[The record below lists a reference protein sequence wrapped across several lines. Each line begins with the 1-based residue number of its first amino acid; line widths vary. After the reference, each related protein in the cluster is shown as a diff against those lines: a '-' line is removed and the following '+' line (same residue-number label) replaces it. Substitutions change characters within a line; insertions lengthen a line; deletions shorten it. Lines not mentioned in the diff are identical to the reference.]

1 MKSDLTKTL
10 RKIIREE
17 VEKAV
22 RTEFVNFVSLM
33 GEAKTPKKKVVKSKP
48 KKKVVSESSIKKMVN
63 DIVSDTPDTPN
74 KAPMK
79 KLSNNPVLN
88 KILNE
93 TEGGMP
99 SDPTMPIQQEQVVP
113 EGQEE
118 YPSMGGGTF
127 DRSRMAEMLGYGGET
142 PQAQTQGM
150 TTPDGAPVQGVPD
163 SVSKAMT
170 RNYGDLMKAIDK
182 KKGGSPLKG

>member
-1 MKSDLTKTL
+1 MKNELAKTL

-33 GEAKTPKKKVVKSKP
+33 GEAKTPKKKVVKPKS
-48 KKKVVSESSIKKMVN
+48 KKKVSESSIKKMVN
-63 DIVSDTPDTPN
+63 DIVSEPKQVPQ
-74 KAPMK
+74 K
-79 KLSNNPVLN
+79 KLSTNPVLN
-88 KILNE
+88 EILNK

-99 SDPTMPIQQEQVVP
+99 ADPSMLVQQEQPVP
-113 EGQEE
+113 QGQEE
-118 YPSMGGGTF
+118 YPTMGGGTF

-150 TTPDGAPVQGVPD
+150 TTPDGAPIQGVPTD
-163 SVSKAMT
+163 VSKAMT
-170 RNYGDLMKAIDK
+170 RDYGDLMKAIDK
-182 KKGGSPLKG
+182 RKNGGPLKG

>member
-33 GEAKTPKKKVVKSKP
+33 GEANKPKKKVIKSKP
-48 KKKVVSESSIKKMVN
+48 KKEQVSEASIKKMVN
-63 DIVSDTPDTPN
+63 DIVSDKPKKVPT
-74 KAPMK
+74 K

-88 KILNE
+88 NILNE
-93 TEGGMP
+93 TQGGLPQDGTQLPQPQVM
-99 SDPTMPIQQEQVVP
+99 EQ
-113 EGQEE
+113 GQEE
-118 YPSMGGGTF
+118 WPTMGGGTF
-127 DRSRMAEMLGYGGET
+127 DKSKMAQMIGYGDVN
-142 PQAQTQGM
+142 PVQGM
-150 TTPDGAPVQGVPD
+150 STPDGRPIAPEQVPD
-163 SVSKAMT
+163 AVSNAMT

-182 KKGGSPLKG
+182 RKQGAPLKG

>member
-1 MKSDLTKTL
+1 MKSDLSKTL

-22 RTEFVNFVSLM
+22 RSEFVNFVSLM
-33 GEAKTPKKKVVKSKP
+33 GESNTTKKRVVKPKP
-48 KKKVVSESSIKKMVN
+48 KKKQISESSIKKMVN
-63 DIVSDTPDTPN
+63 DIIPKKKTVQ
-74 KAPMK
+74 K

-99 SDPTMPIQQEQVVP
+99 SDPSMPQQPVP

-118 YPSMGGGTF
+118 WPTMGGEGKTF
-127 DRSRMAEMLGYGGET
+127 DRSSMASIMGYGDVN
-142 PQAQTQGM
+142 PSSGM
-150 TTPDGAPVQGVPD
+150 STPD
-163 SVSKAMT
+163 K
-170 RNYGDLMKAIDK
+170 L
-182 KKGGSPLKG
+182 